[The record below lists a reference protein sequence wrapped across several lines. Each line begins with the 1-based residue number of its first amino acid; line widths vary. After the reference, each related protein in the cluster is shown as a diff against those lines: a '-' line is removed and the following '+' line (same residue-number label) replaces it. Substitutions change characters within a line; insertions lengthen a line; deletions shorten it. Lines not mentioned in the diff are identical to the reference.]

1 MQGILGLIPSA
12 STKHGQDVKSLRQ
25 TALGYQRQEC
35 CCKFEVSLS
44 YTEFPAG
51 EGYRVRPCLKKKG
64 RVELGDKGSGRK
76 EERRKPSHTATGC
89 FVLSA
94 CSCTWGGQRTKEF
107 QIKDRARQSYH
118 LHPCRHHRRLLSH
131 PRQYPSG
138 HYSGPSGSCHRH
150 PQRYLYHCSFG
161 LYCESGHSCPK

>member
-94 CSCTWGGQRTKEF
+94 CSCTWGGQRTVTGLSSSPMWVQEQTRVRRLGGNLPKP
-107 QIKDRARQSYH
+107 QHAQPTSV
-118 LHPCRHHRRLLSH
+118 HPCPSDVYVKTHRKLNEIL
-131 PRQYPSG
+131 
-138 HYSGPSGSCHRH
+138 
-150 PQRYLYHCSFG
+150 
-161 LYCESGHSCPK
+161 